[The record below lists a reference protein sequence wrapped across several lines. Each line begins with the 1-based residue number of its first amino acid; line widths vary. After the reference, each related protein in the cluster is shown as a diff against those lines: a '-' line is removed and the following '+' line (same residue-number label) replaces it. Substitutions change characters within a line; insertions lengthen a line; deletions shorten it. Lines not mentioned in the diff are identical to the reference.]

1 MSQPKEYKCLPE
13 QEHLFID
20 NEVLPI
26 AMTSRFRKE
35 KWGKTNVVVDY
46 GNWADVLAKTQE
58 ENNILAFI
66 PQRFDKML
74 AKTVTSVRIRQLQ
87 GLRPPPVV
95 MFRIC
100 VSTVRFIGLAS
111 RPISSIHMRINPWTR

>member
-1 MSQPKEYKCLPE
+1 MSEPSAYKCLPE
-13 QEHLFID
+13 HEFLFVYND
-20 NEVLPI
+20 TEPI
-26 AMTSRFRKE
+26 MMPSRFHKE